1 MSNIEEGKR
10 WLNLEITDLP
20 IEPLCYT
27 EKKFEE
33 MERKG
38 TPFVNEILKGKLL
51 YSAKDGVAV
60 G

>member
-1 MSNIEEGKR
+1 M
-10 WLNLEITDLP
+10 NLEITDLP